1 MKHYTG
7 IESFPRINYPVVTS
21 GTFDGVH
28 VGHQSIIERLT
39 EAAKRH
45 NGQSVLITFWPHP
58 RLVIN
63 PNDTSLRLLS
73 TIEEKAQL
81 LEKAGLDHLVRI
93 PFTKAFSQLSST
105 QFIEQV
111 LINGLGTKKL
121 IIGYDHRFG
130 KNREGSFEH
139 LQANAGRYGFEV
151 EEIPRQDI
159 DDVGVSS
166 TKIRK
171 ALANGSVHTAMEY
184 LGRPYTLTGT
194 VVHGQHIG
202 AGLGFPTANI
212 EVPQPYKLIPA
223 QGVYAIIAQTPQA
236 QFKGMLNI
244 GTRPTVNGKTQ
255 TIEANLF
262 DFQGNLY
269 GQNLTLHFLAQLRQE
284 QRFDNVEAL
293 KQQLKV
299 DQQQAKQALQHLS
312 LPQPF

>member
-269 GQNLTLHFLAQLRQE
+269 GQNLTLKFMAQLRQE